1 MKSEFYIN
9 FENGLPK
16 GTAQSKGERI
26 AYKIANGR
34 RVPYIHHFKKAKVST
49 ARTEFELKLKRYKP
63 TEPLKGP
70 IRLTV
75 ILYFDIKAPKKFWGN
90 YKTTRPDC
98 DNYAKELIDSMTAV
112 GYWEDDSEIADLHV
126 VKYYSEKGAIYI
138 KAEELKE

>member
-1 MKSEFYIN
+1 MKTEFYLN

-16 GTAQSKGERI
+16 STAQQKGERI

-34 RVPYIHHFKKAKVST
+34 RVPYIHHFKKAKVSS

-63 TEPLKGP
+63 TEPLEGP

-75 ILYFDIKAPKKFWGN
+75 ILYFDIKAPKKSWGN

-98 DNYAKELIDSMTAV
+98 DNYAKELIDSMTSL
-112 GYWEDDSEIADLHV
+112 GYWEDDSQIADLHI

>member
-9 FENGLPK
+9 FEKGLPK

-26 AYKIANGR
+26 AHKFVGGR
-34 RVPYIHHFKKAKVST
+34 RVEYIQHYKKANVCS

-75 ILYFDIKAPKKFWGN
+75 ILYFDIKAPKKLWGN